1 VKLDLMTL
9 VIVVFTLGVLLTAV
23 VPMVN
28 EESPVVLTSF
38 NAINHMA
45 ASR

>member
-1 VKLDLMTL
+1 MKPDLMTL

-28 EESPVVLTSF
+28 EESPVVSTVL
-38 NAINHMA
+38 NATNIMA